1 MFLPNCI
8 DIENGV
14 FRFSAETFTKISAQ
28 ELSSLHSLLKSYSFK
43 ELTLNKCQ
51 ISDTAILVLCDI
63 IRTYPSLTSVDFSHC
78 RLLYI
83 SIHELINSIQS
94 NSFFKIVNLSHNDIE
109 FNTLLDIFKQ
119 FSPHQSPPIIEVL
132 PHSIDFCRGIIS
144 YAKKVNNTDLRLLL
158 TALKSNVPI
167 KRVECRG
174 LKTVSF
180 EGIVTLFEILSINK
194 SVVDIDVS
202 PHCIDVENGVFRF
215 SPETFTQ
222 ISVEELSSLY
232 CLLKSCSFTELTL
245 KKLHICD
252 TGISILCDIIKTC
265 HSLTSVDFSTMR
277 LLEQLSRCSS
287 DFEYSHSSVDVF
299 FDDDSSV
306 YNKLTHDNFLQLFNA
321 LQSNTNLNNVNVNN
335 LDIGFETLLTVFE
348 QFSTHHSPPTIEVLP
363 HSIDFSRGII
373 SYDNKVTNTDL
384 RLLLNALKSS
394 VPIKR
399 VQSNGIADLDFDTL
413 LTIHQIY
420 SINNSLID
428 VDISPHFIDTE
439 SGIFYF
445 SPQDHTQI
453 TPEIVSDLQSLN
465 IKNLGIHEC
474 YFVDDAF
481 DSFCDLI
488 RTSTSLTSLDLSDCY
503 IHAYFLKLIDA
514 LQSNSKLNNVNLSNH
529 SIGFR
534 GLLTIFDLV
543 SAGKLTSNIQFSP
556 HSCDFSN
563 GAICYDSHVGT
574 ADLCTLLSALKSNVP
589 IKRVDCRGLKTLSF
603 EGIITLFEI
612 LFIKKISC

>member
-1 MFLPNCI
+1 
-8 DIENGV
+8 
-14 FRFSAETFTKISAQ
+14 
-28 ELSSLHSLLKSYSFK
+28 
-43 ELTLNKCQ
+43 
-51 ISDTAILVLCDI
+51 
-63 IRTYPSLTSVDFSHC
+63 
-78 RLLYI
+78 
-83 SIHELINSIQS
+83 
-94 NSFFKIVNLSHNDIE
+94 
-109 FNTLLDIFKQ
+109 
-119 FSPHQSPPIIEVL
+119 
-132 PHSIDFCRGIIS
+132 
-144 YAKKVNNTDLRLLL
+144 
-158 TALKSNVPI
+158 
-167 KRVECRG
+167 
-174 LKTVSF
+174 
-180 EGIVTLFEILSINK
+180 
-194 SVVDIDVS
+194 
-202 PHCIDVENGVFRF
+202 
-215 SPETFTQ
+215 
-222 ISVEELSSLY
+222 
-232 CLLKSCSFTELTL
+232 
-245 KKLHICD
+245 
-252 TGISILCDIIKTC
+252 
-265 HSLTSVDFSTMR
+265 MR

-321 LQSNTNLNNVNVNN
+321 LQSNTNLNHVNVNN
-335 LDIGFETLLTVFE
+335 LDIGFETLLTVFK
-348 QFSTHHSPPTIEVLP
+348 QFSTHQSPPTIEVLP
-363 HSIDFSRGII
+363 HSIDFSRGTI

-612 LFIKKISC
+612 LFIKKSVVDIDVSPHSIDFSRCIIQYDNKITNTDLGLLLNALKSNVPIKRVEFSRLKNLSLGGIITSFEILSINKSVIDVDVFPHFVDIDNGAFHFSPETFTQISA